1 MKFLASL
8 GSRGGAELTRRV
20 PCQFSA
26 NGEPRAHFAAGDLAQ
41 GDVAE
46 VLFVWSACCGQLVGI
61 RRMKKLVVTDH
72 GQVCDIPV
80 PVVLMGDGMT
90 EIARC

>member
-26 NGEPRAHFAAGDLAQ
+26 NGEPRAHFTAEDLAQ

-46 VLFVWSACCGQLVGI
+46 VLLVWSACCGQLVLV
-61 RRMKKLVVTDH
+61 RRMRKLVVTDR
-72 GQVCDIPV
+72 GKVCNIPV
-80 PVVLMGDGMT
+80 PVVLMSDGMT
-90 EIARC
+90 EVAEC

>member
-8 GSRGGAELTRRV
+8 ASRGGAELTRRV

-26 NGEPRAHFAAGDLAQ
+26 NGEPRAHFAAEDLAQ

-46 VLFVWSACCGQLVGI
+46 VLLVWSACCGQLVGI
-61 RRMKKLVVTDH
+61 RRMRKLVVTDS
-72 GQVCDIPV
+72 GKVCNIPV
-80 PVVLMGDGMT
+80 PVVLMHDGLGKMA
-90 EIARC
+90 EC

>member
-1 MKFLASL
+1 MKFVASL
-8 GSRGGAELTRRV
+8 ASRGGSELTRRV

-46 VLFVWSACCGQLVGI
+46 VLLVWSACCGELLFM

-72 GQVCDIPV
+72 GKVCHIPV
-80 PVVLMGDGMT
+80 PVVSMSEGLA
-90 EIARC
+90 EIAEC